1 MRCFDPNRA
10 LSPVRRKAHSN
21 CSDFVND
28 EKRSVNGKR
37 VIIPHQFTILGE
49 SMIRFAMLSIV
60 TILMF
65 SGCTAKEFGD
75 GVGDGI
81 NDVKR
86 VIRGNN
92 N

>member
-1 MRCFDPNRA
+1 VLEC
-10 LSPVRRKAHSN
+10 
-21 CSDFVND
+21 ND
-28 EKRSVNGKR
+28 SAIVDKRYVNGKS
-37 VIIPHQFTILGE
+37 VIIPYIFTILGE
-49 SMIRFAMLSIV
+49 SMMRFAMLSII
-60 TILMF
+60 TILML